1 MNMDKT
7 LFFDYGGT
15 LDTNG
20 VHWSEVLWQQYQA
33 ENVPVGK
40 EQFLDSY
47 VYAERKLGNEPIID
61 ADDTFVD
68 VLRKKVWFETEMLAE
83 NGFLDVQEV
92 TRRAYVEHIALRCDF
107 HVRHNMERIKPMLS
121 SLSEKYRLVLVS
133 NFYGNLNSVLN
144 AYGIQPFFT
153 DVVESAQV
161 GLRKPDAEI
170 YRLAMD
176 RSNTTPDKAVIIGDS
191 VKNDIRP
198 GLSLGATTVWL
209 KGKGWGRDTSTGN
222 ENLVLPSFI
231 ITDIMQL
238 RDVLQP

>member
-68 VLRKKVWFETEMLAE
+68 VLRKKVWIETEMLAE
-83 NGFLDVQEV
+83 NGFLDVQEI

-133 NFYGNLNSVLN
+133 NFYGNLDNVLN
-144 AYGIQPFFT
+144 AYGILPYFS

-176 RSNTTPDKAVIIGDS
+176 RSNTMPDKAVIIGDS